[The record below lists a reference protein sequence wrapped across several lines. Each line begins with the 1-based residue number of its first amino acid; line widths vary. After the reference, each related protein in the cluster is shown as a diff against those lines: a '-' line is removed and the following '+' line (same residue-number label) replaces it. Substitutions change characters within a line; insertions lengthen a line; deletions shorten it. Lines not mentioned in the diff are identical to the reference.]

1 MGTRPKRLSTFRA
14 FAVVALAGAAGPL
27 AAAQEHAEF
36 WSARDDAN
44 VATIDHSAWQAVLD
58 AHLRTDHPSGI
69 HRFDYAALQANAAHR
84 QRVDE
89 YVAALQAIDP
99 RVYSAAEQKAYW
111 FNLYNALTVRL
122 VTANY
127 PVKSIRDLGEAWL
140 SIGPWDDAAAVV
152 AGRELTLNDIEHQ
165 ILRAI
170 WRDARV
176 HYGVNCASLGCPNL
190 LPAAFT
196 AANTERLLEEAAK
209 AYVNHPRGV
218 RLADD
223 GRSVVVSGVY
233 DWYQEDFGGDEAG
246 VLRHLARY
254 AEADLAERLRDFR
267 GDVDYSYDWA
277 LNAP

>member
-1 MGTRPKRLSTFRA
+1 MGTRTTRLSTFAA
-14 FAVVALAGAAGPL
+14 FAGVALAGASGPL

-36 WSARDDAN
+36 WSARDGAN
-44 VATIDHSAWQAVLD
+44 AATIDHSAWQAVLD

-69 HRFDYAALQANAAHR
+69 HRFDYAALQASVAHR
-84 QRVDE
+84 QRLDE

-99 RVYSAAEQKAYW
+99 RAYAAAEQKAYW

-122 VTANY
+122 VTASY
-127 PVKSIRDLGEAWL
+127 PVKSIRDLGDAWL

-152 AGRELTLNDIEHQ
+152 AGRELTLNDIEHE
-165 ILRAI
+165 ILRPI
-170 WRDARV
+170 WQDARI

-209 AYVNHPRGV
+209 EYVNHPRGV
-218 RLADD
+218 RWADD

-254 AEADLAERLRDFR
+254 AEADLAERLRAFR

>member
-1 MGTRPKRLSTFRA
+1 MTTAAA
-14 FAVVALAGAAGPL
+14 FAVVALAGAGGAV
-27 AAAQEHAEF
+27 AAAQEHAKF

-44 VATIDHSAWQAVLD
+44 DATIDHSAWQAILD

-69 HRFDYAALQANAAHR
+69 HRFDYAALQANASHR
-84 QRVDE
+84 QRLDE

-99 RVYSAAEQKAYW
+99 REYAAAEQKAYW

-122 VTANY
+122 VTASY

-165 ILRAI
+165 ILRPI
-170 WRDARV
+170 WQDARI

-209 AYVNHPRGV
+209 EYVNHPRGV
-218 RLADD
+218 RWADD

-254 AEADLAERLRDFR
+254 AEADLAERLRAFR

-277 LNAP
+277 LNDP

>member
-1 MGTRPKRLSTFRA
+1 MGTRPTRITTAAAL
-14 FAVVALAGAAGPL
+14 AVVALAGAGGPV
-27 AAAQEHAEF
+27 AVAQEHAEF

-44 VATIDHSAWQAVLD
+44 AATIDHSAWQAVLD

-84 QRVDE
+84 QRLDK
-89 YVAALQAIDP
+89 YLAALQAIDP
-99 RVYSAAEQKAYW
+99 RAYAAAEQKAYW

-122 VTANY
+122 VTASY

-152 AGRELTLNDIEHQ
+152 AGRELTLNDIEHE
-165 ILRAI
+165 ILRPI
-170 WRDARV
+170 WQDARI

-209 AYVNHPRGV
+209 EYVNHPRGV
-218 RLADD
+218 RWADD

-254 AEADLAERLRDFR
+254 AEADLAERLRAFR
-267 GDVDYSYDWA
+267 GDIDYSYDWA